1 MILTL
6 PHRLLATIV
15 AIAAS
20 TMAATAVYGQSENDT
35 YKFDIGV
42 GAGMSG
48 YLGDA
53 NESNIF
59 ASPGVAIDVA
69 FRYLFDDSRW
79 AIRGQLTALS
89 LSGNTEKF
97 DNVYPLNV
105 NYKFSA
111 WAYDLGARGEFNF
124 FAYGFGET
132 YKRLRR
138 WTPYLSLGIGA
149 TYSKCGDKSAMA
161 FNIPM
166 GFGVKYKASKRVN
179 LMLEFTMT
187 KVFGD
192 HVDGELKDLYMIK
205 SSFIKNTDWYSS
217 LMVGV
222 SYEFGP
228 RCSTC
233 HRID

>member
-1 MILTL
+1 MIPVMKKSLM
-6 PHRLLATIV
+6 TIL
-15 AIAAS
+15 IAAAAIL
-20 TMAATAVYGQSENDT
+20 MAAPAVYGQSDNDS

-42 GAGMSG
+42 GGGMSG

-53 NESNIF
+53 NESNVF
-59 ASPGVAIDVA
+59 ASPGVAMNVA
-69 FRYLFDDSRW
+69 FRYLFNDNRW
-79 AIRGQLTALS
+79 ALRGQLTALS

-97 DNVYPLNV
+97 SNVYPLNV
-105 NYKFSA
+105 NYQFKG

-124 FAYGFGET
+124 FAYGIGET
-132 YKRLRR
+132 YKRLKR

-149 TYSKCGDKSAMA
+149 TYAKSGDHTSVAL
-161 FNIPM
+161 NIPM
-166 GFGVKYKASKRVN
+166 GFGVKYKATKRIN
-179 LMLEFTMT
+179 LMLELSMT

-192 HVDGELKDLYMIK
+192 HVDGELKDLYQIK

-217 LMVGV
+217 IMIGV

-228 RCSTC
+228 RCVTC